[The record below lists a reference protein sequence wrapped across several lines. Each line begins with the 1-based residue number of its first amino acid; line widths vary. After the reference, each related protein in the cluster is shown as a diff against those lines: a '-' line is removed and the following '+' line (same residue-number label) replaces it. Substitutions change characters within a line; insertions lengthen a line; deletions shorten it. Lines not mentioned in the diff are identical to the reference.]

1 MKSASPPSIHIPIAM
16 CSEPANRPRFA
27 DSIAVLAT
35 ALVAVCGA
43 FATVVAA
50 PITEPAPAL
59 VASAVVAS
67 PPAASR

>member
-1 MKSASPPSIHIPIAM
+1 M
-16 CSEPANRPRFA
+16 CFETSRRPRRV
-27 DSIAVLAT
+27 DSVAALAT

-50 PITEPAPAL
+50 PIAEPAPAL
-59 VASAVVAS
+59 VAAAGVAS